1 MGLNFNHYFLKE
13 RILDVSYRK
22 FSREEEPNVISFF
35 EDLYTYPP
43 KIKIQWKQLDLV
55 EESDKLLPNKIIN
68 HPPHK
73 SFSGVRDYMDK
84 VISFDVYSKKIKL
97 LKQTLKDVPVYV
109 IVNGRTEI
117 VVASTR
123 SKKFNTIDPN
133 VLDPGPLLEN
143 PELITE
149 GNEIRKV
156 IRRQVYKRSV
166 VESVGKALSTKSK
179 KFGFIFFDP
188 IEAQYY
194 LDAMV
199 ARSEKK
205 FHHRRDHSIDKVG
218 LSIHCIGLDT
228 AYSLLS
234 RSSSNV
240 DFRFVP
246 SLPEVK
252 AVLEHSSQGDTNSEL
267 AVNERQL
274 EQTLSRKALSIISDQ
289 YNSAFKGV
297 PIYIVAVK
305 DKSRN
310 LFSTLGVKQLIEFD
324 KLGMLYTGF
333 HDELISILKGNDK
346 RDKEK
351 LKFEALQDSEKF
363 KSSSTKT
370 NSSANYIFFDRE
382 QALEFCE
389 KYSSRMV
396 SPIYTDNLE
405 DFLELWG
412 ESLVLN
418 TDVTQSFININQP
431 TYFIPSKRSIKT
443 LEQYYNRPKDSLGK
457 SIKVWGRRK
466 LSKLYW
472 FRTNYLGLI
481 LRGNRI

>member
-1 MGLNFNHYFLKE
+1 MELNLNHYFSKE
-13 RILDVSYRK
+13 RILDVISHEDK
-22 FSREEEPNVISFF
+22 EPYAVSFF

-84 VISFDVYSKKIKL
+84 VISSDVYSKKIKL

-123 SKKFNTIDPN
+123 SKKLNLHDAS
-133 VLDPGPLLEN
+133 VLSAGPLLN
-143 PELITE
+143 PEKRISDLPPNT
-149 GNEIRKV
+149 V
-156 IRRQVYKRSV
+156 TRRQVYKRTL
-166 VESVGKALSTKSK
+166 VESVEKALSTKSK

-199 ARSEKK
+199 IRSEKK

-267 AVNERQL
+267 AINERQL

-297 PIYIVAVK
+297 PIYIVVVK
-305 DKSRN
+305 D
-310 LFSTLGVKQLIEFD
+310 
-324 KLGMLYTGF
+324 
-333 HDELISILKGNDK
+333 
-346 RDKEK
+346 
-351 LKFEALQDSEKF
+351 KFEALQDSEKF

-431 TYFIPSKRSIKT
+431 TYFYSFQAI
-443 LEQYYNRPKDSLGK
+443 Y
-457 SIKVWGRRK
+457 
-466 LSKLYW
+466 
-472 FRTNYLGLI
+472 
-481 LRGNRI
+481 

>member
-1 MGLNFNHYFLKE
+1 MGLNLNHYFSKE
-13 RILDVSYRK
+13 RILDVISHEDK
-22 FSREEEPNVISFF
+22 EPYAVSFF

-55 EESDKLLPNKIIN
+55 EKSDKLLPNKIIN

-84 VISFDVYSKKIKL
+84 VISSDVYSKKIKL

-133 VLDPGPLLEN
+133 VLDPGPLLEK

-252 AVLEHSSQGDTNSEL
+252 AVLEHSSQGDTN
-267 AVNERQL
+267 NERQL

-297 PIYIVAVK
+297 PIYIVVVK
-305 DKSRN
+305 D
-310 LFSTLGVKQLIEFD
+310 
-324 KLGMLYTGF
+324 
-333 HDELISILKGNDK
+333 
-346 RDKEK
+346 
-351 LKFEALQDSEKF
+351 KFEALQDSEKF

-418 TDVTQSFININQP
+418 TDVTQSFININQK

>member
-1 MGLNFNHYFLKE
+1 MELNLNHYFSKE
-13 RILDVSYRK
+13 RILDVISHEDK
-22 FSREEEPNVISFF
+22 EPYAVSFF

-55 EESDKLLPNKIIN
+55 EKSDKLLPNKIIN

-84 VISFDVYSKKIKL
+84 VISSDVYSKKIKL

-133 VLDPGPLLEN
+133 VLDPGPLLEK

-166 VESVGKALSTKSK
+166 VESVEKALSTKSK

-252 AVLEHSSQGDTNSEL
+252 AVLEHSSQGDTN
-267 AVNERQL
+267 NERQL

-297 PIYIVAVK
+297 PIYIVVVK
-305 DKSRN
+305 DK
-310 LFSTLGVKQLIEFD
+310 
-324 KLGMLYTGF
+324 
-333 HDELISILKGNDK
+333 
-346 RDKEK
+346 
-351 LKFEALQDSEKF
+351 FEVLQDSEKF

>member
-1 MGLNFNHYFLKE
+1 MGLNLNHYFSKE
-13 RILDVSYRK
+13 RILDVISHEDK
-22 FSREEEPNVISFF
+22 EPYAVSFF

-55 EESDKLLPNKIIN
+55 EKSDKLLPNKIIN

-84 VISFDVYSKKIKL
+84 VISSDVYSKKIKL

-123 SKKFNTIDPN
+123 SKKLNLHDAS
-133 VLDPGPLLEN
+133 VLSAGPLFN
-143 PELITE
+143 PEKRISDLPSNT
-149 GNEIRKV
+149 V
-156 IRRQVYKRSV
+156 TRRQVYKRTL
-166 VESVGKALSTKSK
+166 VESVEKALSTKSK

-267 AVNERQL
+267 AINERQL

-297 PIYIVAVK
+297 PIYIVVVK
-305 DKSRN
+305 D
-310 LFSTLGVKQLIEFD
+310 
-324 KLGMLYTGF
+324 
-333 HDELISILKGNDK
+333 
-346 RDKEK
+346 
-351 LKFEALQDSEKF
+351 KFEALQDSEKF

>member
-1 MGLNFNHYFLKE
+1 MELNLNHYFSKE
-13 RILDVSYRK
+13 RILDVISHEDK
-22 FSREEEPNVISFF
+22 EPYAVSFF

-55 EESDKLLPNKIIN
+55 EKSDKLLPNKIIN

-84 VISFDVYSKKIKL
+84 VISSDVYSKKIKL

-123 SKKFNTIDPN
+123 SKKLNLHDAS
-133 VLDPGPLLEN
+133 VLSAGPLLN
-143 PELITE
+143 PEKRISDLPPNT
-149 GNEIRKV
+149 V
-156 IRRQVYKRSV
+156 TRRQVYKRTL
-166 VESVGKALSTKSK
+166 VESVEKALSTKSK

-267 AVNERQL
+267 AINERQL

-297 PIYIVAVK
+297 PIYIVVVK
-305 DKSRN
+305 D
-310 LFSTLGVKQLIEFD
+310 
-324 KLGMLYTGF
+324 
-333 HDELISILKGNDK
+333 
-346 RDKEK
+346 
-351 LKFEALQDSEKF
+351 KFEALQDSEKF

>member
-1 MGLNFNHYFLKE
+1 MELNLNHYFSKE
-13 RILDVSYRK
+13 RILDVISHEDK
-22 FSREEEPNVISFF
+22 EPYAVSFF

-55 EESDKLLPNKIIN
+55 EKSDKLLPNKIIN

-84 VISFDVYSKKIKL
+84 VISSDVYSKKIKL

-133 VLDPGPLLEN
+133 VLDPGPLLEK

-267 AVNERQL
+267 AINERQL

-310 LFSTLGVKQLIEFD
+310 LFSTL
-324 KLGMLYTGF
+324 
-333 HDELISILKGNDK
+333 NDK

>member
-1 MGLNFNHYFLKE
+1 MGLNLNHYFSKE

-123 SKKFNTIDPN
+123 SKKLNLHDAN
-133 VLDPGPLLEN
+133 VLSAGPLINLEK
-143 PELITE
+143 PDLTP
-149 GNEIRKV
+149 KDTV
-156 IRRQVYKRSV
+156 TRRQVYKRTL
-166 VESVGKALSTKSK
+166 VESVEKALSTKSK

-199 ARSEKK
+199 IRSEKK

-297 PIYIVAVK
+297 PIYIVVVK
-305 DKSRN
+305 D
-310 LFSTLGVKQLIEFD
+310 
-324 KLGMLYTGF
+324 
-333 HDELISILKGNDK
+333 
-346 RDKEK
+346 
-351 LKFEALQDSEKF
+351 KFEALQDSEKF

>member
-1 MGLNFNHYFLKE
+1 MGLNLNHYFSKE
-13 RILDVSYRK
+13 RILDVISHEDK
-22 FSREEEPNVISFF
+22 EPYAVSFF

-55 EESDKLLPNKIIN
+55 EKSDKLLPNKIIN

-84 VISFDVYSKKIKL
+84 VISSDVYSKKIKL

-133 VLDPGPLLEN
+133 VLDPGPFLEK

-252 AVLEHSSQGDTNSEL
+252 AVLEHSSQGDTN
-267 AVNERQL
+267 NERQL

-297 PIYIVAVK
+297 PIYIVVVK
-305 DKSRN
+305 D
-310 LFSTLGVKQLIEFD
+310 
-324 KLGMLYTGF
+324 
-333 HDELISILKGNDK
+333 
-346 RDKEK
+346 
-351 LKFEALQDSEKF
+351 KFEALQDSEKF

>member
-123 SKKFNTIDPN
+123 SKKLNLHDAN
-133 VLDPGPLLEN
+133 VLSAGPPLIN
-143 PELITE
+143 PEKRISDLPPNT
-149 GNEIRKV
+149 V
-156 IRRQVYKRSV
+156 TRRQVYKRTL
-166 VESVGKALSTKSK
+166 VESVEKALSTKSK

-199 ARSEKK
+199 IRSEKK

-310 LFSTLGVKQLIEFD
+310 LFSTL
-324 KLGMLYTGF
+324 
-333 HDELISILKGNDK
+333 NDK

-418 TDVTQSFININQP
+418 TDAVSYTHLTLP
-431 TYFIPSKRSIKT
+431 TKA
-443 LEQYYNRPKDSLGK
+443 
-457 SIKVWGRRK
+457 
-466 LSKLYW
+466 
-472 FRTNYLGLI
+472 
-481 LRGNRI
+481 

>member
-1 MGLNFNHYFLKE
+1 MGLNLNHYFSKE
-13 RILDVSYRK
+13 RILDVISHEDK
-22 FSREEEPNVISFF
+22 EPYAVSFF

-55 EESDKLLPNKIIN
+55 EKSDKLLPNKIIN

-84 VISFDVYSKKIKL
+84 VISSDVYSKKIKL

-133 VLDPGPLLEN
+133 VLDPGPLLEK

-166 VESVGKALSTKSK
+166 VESVEKALSTKSK

-252 AVLEHSSQGDTNSEL
+252 AVLEHSSQGDTN
-267 AVNERQL
+267 NERQL

-297 PIYIVAVK
+297 PIYIVVVK
-305 DKSRN
+305 D
-310 LFSTLGVKQLIEFD
+310 
-324 KLGMLYTGF
+324 
-333 HDELISILKGNDK
+333 
-346 RDKEK
+346 
-351 LKFEALQDSEKF
+351 KFEALQDSEKF

>member
-1 MGLNFNHYFLKE
+1 MGLNLNHYFSKE
-13 RILDVSYRK
+13 RILDVISHEDK
-22 FSREEEPNVISFF
+22 EPYAVSFF

-55 EESDKLLPNKIIN
+55 EKSDKLLPTKIIN

-84 VISFDVYSKKIKL
+84 VISSDVYSKKIKL

-133 VLDPGPLLEN
+133 VLDPGPLLEK

-252 AVLEHSSQGDTNSEL
+252 AVLEHSSQGDTN
-267 AVNERQL
+267 NERQL

-297 PIYIVAVK
+297 PIYIVVVK
-305 DKSRN
+305 D
-310 LFSTLGVKQLIEFD
+310 
-324 KLGMLYTGF
+324 
-333 HDELISILKGNDK
+333 
-346 RDKEK
+346 
-351 LKFEALQDSEKF
+351 KFEALQDSEKF

>member
-1 MGLNFNHYFLKE
+1 MELNLNHYFSKE
-13 RILDVSYRK
+13 RILDVISHEDK
-22 FSREEEPNVISFF
+22 EPYAVSFF

-55 EESDKLLPNKIIN
+55 EKSDKLLPNKIIN

-84 VISFDVYSKKIKL
+84 VISSDVYSKKIKL

-133 VLDPGPLLEN
+133 VLDPGPLLEK

-252 AVLEHSSQGDTNSEL
+252 AVLEHSSQGDTN
-267 AVNERQL
+267 NERQL

-297 PIYIVAVK
+297 PIYIVVVK
-305 DKSRN
+305 DK
-310 LFSTLGVKQLIEFD
+310 
-324 KLGMLYTGF
+324 
-333 HDELISILKGNDK
+333 
-346 RDKEK
+346 
-351 LKFEALQDSEKF
+351 FEVLQDSEKF

>member
-1 MGLNFNHYFLKE
+1 MGLNLNHYFSKE
-13 RILDVSYRK
+13 RILDVISHEDK
-22 FSREEEPNVISFF
+22 EPYAVSFF

-55 EESDKLLPNKIIN
+55 EKSDKLLPNKIIN

-84 VISFDVYSKKIKL
+84 VISSDVYSKKIKL

-109 IVNGRTEI
+109 VVNGRTEI

-123 SKKFNTIDPN
+123 SKKLNLHDVN
-133 VLDPGPLLEN
+133 VLSAGPLINLEK
-143 PELITE
+143 PDLTP
-149 GNEIRKV
+149 KDTV
-156 IRRQVYKRSV
+156 TRRQVYKRTL
-166 VESVGKALSTKSK
+166 VESVEKALSTKSK

-199 ARSEKK
+199 IRSEKK

-297 PIYIVAVK
+297 PIYIVVVK
-305 DKSRN
+305 D
-310 LFSTLGVKQLIEFD
+310 
-324 KLGMLYTGF
+324 
-333 HDELISILKGNDK
+333 
-346 RDKEK
+346 
-351 LKFEALQDSEKF
+351 KFEALQDSEKF

>member
-1 MGLNFNHYFLKE
+1 MELNLNHYFSKE
-13 RILDVSYRK
+13 RILDVISHEDK
-22 FSREEEPNVISFF
+22 EPYAVSFF

-55 EESDKLLPNKIIN
+55 EKSDKLLPNKIIN

-84 VISFDVYSKKIKL
+84 VISSDVYSKKIKL

-123 SKKFNTIDPN
+123 SKKFNAIDPN
-133 VLDPGPLLEN
+133 VLDPGPLLEK

-297 PIYIVAVK
+297 PIYIVVVK
-305 DKSRN
+305 DK
-310 LFSTLGVKQLIEFD
+310 
-324 KLGMLYTGF
+324 
-333 HDELISILKGNDK
+333 
-346 RDKEK
+346 
-351 LKFEALQDSEKF
+351 FEVLQDSEKF

-370 NSSANYIFFDRE
+370 NSLANYIFFDRE

>member
-1 MGLNFNHYFLKE
+1 MELNLNHYFSKE
-13 RILDVSYRK
+13 RILDVISHEDK
-22 FSREEEPNVISFF
+22 EPYAVSFF

-55 EESDKLLPNKIIN
+55 EKSDKLLPNKIIN

-84 VISFDVYSKKIKL
+84 VISSDVYSKKIKL

-133 VLDPGPLLEN
+133 VLDPGPLLEK

-252 AVLEHSSQGDTNSEL
+252 AVLEHSSQGDTN
-267 AVNERQL
+267 NERQL

-297 PIYIVAVK
+297 PIYIVVVK
-305 DKSRN
+305 D
-310 LFSTLGVKQLIEFD
+310 
-324 KLGMLYTGF
+324 
-333 HDELISILKGNDK
+333 
-346 RDKEK
+346 
-351 LKFEALQDSEKF
+351 KFEALQDSEKF

-418 TDVTQSFININQP
+418 TDVTQSFISINQP

>member
-1 MGLNFNHYFLKE
+1 MGLNLNHYFSKE
-13 RILDVSYRK
+13 RILDVISHEDK
-22 FSREEEPNVISFF
+22 EPYAVSFF

-55 EESDKLLPNKIIN
+55 EKSDKLLPNKIIN

-123 SKKFNTIDPN
+123 SKKFNAIDPN
-133 VLDPGPLLEN
+133 VLDPGPLLEE

-166 VESVGKALSTKSK
+166 VESVEKALSTKSK

-252 AVLEHSSQGDTNSEL
+252 AVLEHSSQGYTNSEL

-297 PIYIVAVK
+297 PIYIVVVK
-305 DKSRN
+305 DK
-310 LFSTLGVKQLIEFD
+310 
-324 KLGMLYTGF
+324 
-333 HDELISILKGNDK
+333 
-346 RDKEK
+346 
-351 LKFEALQDSEKF
+351 FEVLQDSEKF

>member
-1 MGLNFNHYFLKE
+1 MGLNLNHYFSKE
-13 RILDVSYRK
+13 RILDVISHEDK
-22 FSREEEPNVISFF
+22 EPYAVSFF

-55 EESDKLLPNKIIN
+55 EKSDKLLPNKIIN

-84 VISFDVYSKKIKL
+84 VISSDVYSKKIKL

-123 SKKFNTIDPN
+123 SKKLNLHDAS
-133 VLDPGPLLEN
+133 VLSAGPLFN
-143 PELITE
+143 PEKRISDLPPNT
-149 GNEIRKV
+149 V
-156 IRRQVYKRSV
+156 TRRQVYKRTL
-166 VESVGKALSTKSK
+166 VESVEKALSTKSK

-267 AVNERQL
+267 AINERQL

-297 PIYIVAVK
+297 PIYIVVVK
-305 DKSRN
+305 D
-310 LFSTLGVKQLIEFD
+310 
-324 KLGMLYTGF
+324 
-333 HDELISILKGNDK
+333 
-346 RDKEK
+346 
-351 LKFEALQDSEKF
+351 KFEALQDSEKF

>member
-1 MGLNFNHYFLKE
+1 MELNLNHYFSKE
-13 RILDVSYRK
+13 RILDVISHEDK
-22 FSREEEPNVISFF
+22 EPYAVSFF

-55 EESDKLLPNKIIN
+55 EKSDKLLTNKIIN

-84 VISFDVYSKKIKL
+84 VISSDVYSKKIKL

-133 VLDPGPLLEN
+133 VLDPGLLIEK

-149 GNEIRKV
+149 GNE

-166 VESVGKALSTKSK
+166 VESVGKALSTQSK

-252 AVLEHSSQGDTNSEL
+252 AVLEHSNQGDTNSEL
-267 AVNERQL
+267 AINERQL

-297 PIYIVAVK
+297 PIYIVVVK
-305 DKSRN
+305 D
-310 LFSTLGVKQLIEFD
+310 
-324 KLGMLYTGF
+324 
-333 HDELISILKGNDK
+333 
-346 RDKEK
+346 
-351 LKFEALQDSEKF
+351 KFEALQDSEKF

>member
-1 MGLNFNHYFLKE
+1 MGLNLNHYFSKE
-13 RILDVSYRK
+13 RILDVISHEDK
-22 FSREEEPNVISFF
+22 EPYAVSFF

-55 EESDKLLPNKIIN
+55 EKSDKLLPNKIIN

-73 SFSGVRDYMDK
+73 LFLGVRDYTDK
-84 VISFDVYSKKIKL
+84 VISFDFYSKKIKL
-97 LKQTLKDVPVYV
+97 LKQALKDVPVYV

-123 SKKFNTIDPN
+123 SKKFNAIDPN
-133 VLDPGPLLEN
+133 VLDPGPLLEK

-166 VESVGKALSTKSK
+166 VESVEKALSTKSK

-297 PIYIVAVK
+297 PIYIVVVK
-305 DKSRN
+305 DK
-310 LFSTLGVKQLIEFD
+310 
-324 KLGMLYTGF
+324 
-333 HDELISILKGNDK
+333 
-346 RDKEK
+346 
-351 LKFEALQDSEKF
+351 FEVLQDSEKF

-370 NSSANYIFFDRE
+370 NSLANYIFFDRE

-443 LEQYYNRPKDSLGK
+443 LEQYYND
-457 SIKVWGRRK
+457 
-466 LSKLYW
+466 
-472 FRTNYLGLI
+472 
-481 LRGNRI
+481 

>member
-1 MGLNFNHYFLKE
+1 MELNLNHYFSKE
-13 RILDVSYRK
+13 RILDVISHEDK
-22 FSREEEPNVISFF
+22 EPYAVSFF

-55 EESDKLLPNKIIN
+55 EKSDKLLPNKIIN

-84 VISFDVYSKKIKL
+84 VISSDVYSKKIKL

-133 VLDPGPLLEN
+133 VLDPGPLLEK

-267 AVNERQL
+267 AINERQL

-297 PIYIVAVK
+297 PIYIVVVK
-305 DKSRN
+305 DK
-310 LFSTLGVKQLIEFD
+310 
-324 KLGMLYTGF
+324 
-333 HDELISILKGNDK
+333 
-346 RDKEK
+346 
-351 LKFEALQDSEKF
+351 FEVLQDSEKF

>member
-1 MGLNFNHYFLKE
+1 MEPILNNRL
-13 RILDVSYRK
+13 LDVN
-22 FSREEEPNVISFF
+22 NVQSILGIPTTGKSDVVCFL

-68 HPPHK
+68 HPSHK
-73 SFSGVRDYMDK
+73 SLAGVRDYMDK
-84 VISFDVYSKKIKL
+84 VISSDVYSKKIKL

-133 VLDPGPLLEN
+133 VLDPGPLLEK

-252 AVLEHSSQGDTNSEL
+252 AVLEHSSQGDTN
-267 AVNERQL
+267 NERQL

-297 PIYIVAVK
+297 PIYIVVVK
-305 DKSRN
+305 DK
-310 LFSTLGVKQLIEFD
+310 
-324 KLGMLYTGF
+324 
-333 HDELISILKGNDK
+333 
-346 RDKEK
+346 
-351 LKFEALQDSEKF
+351 FEVLQDSEKF

>member
-1 MGLNFNHYFLKE
+1 MELNLNHYFSKE
-13 RILDVSYRK
+13 RILDVISHEDK
-22 FSREEEPNVISFF
+22 EPYAVSFF

-43 KIKIQWKQLDLV
+43 KIKIQWNQLDLV
-55 EESDKLLPNKIIN
+55 EKSDKLLPNKIIN

-84 VISFDVYSKKIKL
+84 VISSDVYSKKIKL

-133 VLDPGPLLEN
+133 VLDPGPLLEK

-267 AVNERQL
+267 AINERQL

-297 PIYIVAVK
+297 PIYIVVVK
-305 DKSRN
+305 DK
-310 LFSTLGVKQLIEFD
+310 
-324 KLGMLYTGF
+324 
-333 HDELISILKGNDK
+333 
-346 RDKEK
+346 
-351 LKFEALQDSEKF
+351 FEVLQDSEKF

>member
-1 MGLNFNHYFLKE
+1 MGLNLNHYFSKE
-13 RILDVSYRK
+13 RILDVISHEDK
-22 FSREEEPNVISFF
+22 EPYAVSFF

-55 EESDKLLPNKIIN
+55 EKSDKLLPNKIIN

-123 SKKFNTIDPN
+123 SKKFNAIDPN
-133 VLDPGPLLEN
+133 VLDPGPLLEK

-297 PIYIVAVK
+297 PIYIVVVK
-305 DKSRN
+305 DK
-310 LFSTLGVKQLIEFD
+310 
-324 KLGMLYTGF
+324 
-333 HDELISILKGNDK
+333 
-346 RDKEK
+346 
-351 LKFEALQDSEKF
+351 FEVLQDSEKF

-370 NSSANYIFFDRE
+370 NSLANYIFFDRE

>member
-1 MGLNFNHYFLKE
+1 MGLNFNHYFSKE

-73 SFSGVRDYMDK
+73 SFTGVRDYMDK
-84 VISFDVYSKKIKL
+84 VISSDVYSKKIKL

-123 SKKFNTIDPN
+123 SKKFHSHAALSSGFNLGKGGVQETD
-133 VLDPGPLLEN
+133 VAQ
-143 PELITE
+143 
-149 GNEIRKV
+149 KSFSKSKA
-156 IRRQVYKRSV
+156 YKRTLD
-166 VESVGKALSTKSK
+166 KALSTKSK

-228 AYSLLS
+228 AYSLLA
-234 RSSSNV
+234 RSASNV

-246 SLPEVK
+246 SLTELR
-252 AVLEHSSQGDTNSEL
+252 ALLEHSSQGDTNSEL
-267 AVNERQL
+267 AINERQL

-297 PIYIVAVK
+297 PIYIVVVK
-305 DKSRN
+305 D
-310 LFSTLGVKQLIEFD
+310 
-324 KLGMLYTGF
+324 
-333 HDELISILKGNDK
+333 
-346 RDKEK
+346 
-351 LKFEALQDSEKF
+351 KFEALQDSEKF

-443 LEQYYNRPKDSLGK
+443 LEQYYNRPKDLLGK

>member
-1 MGLNFNHYFLKE
+1 MGLRLNHYFSSDQL
-13 RILDVSYRK
+13 LDVRK
-22 FSREEEPNVISFF
+22 VIPSKGAKESDVVYFL

-43 KIKIQWKQLDLV
+43 KIKIQWNQLDLV
-55 EESDKLLPNKIIN
+55 EKSSKLLPNKIIN

-73 SFSGVRDYMDK
+73 SFLGVRDYTDK
-84 VISFDVYSKKIKL
+84 VISFDVYSKKMKL

-117 VVASTR
+117 VVASAR
-123 SKKFNTIDPN
+123 SKKFHSYAALNSGFN
-133 VLDPGPLLEN
+133 LEKDGVQ
-143 PELITE
+143 ETDVAQKSFSK
-149 GNEIRKV
+149 RK
-156 IRRQVYKRSV
+156 VYKRTLD
-166 VESVGKALSTKSK
+166 KALSTKLK

-188 IEAQYY
+188 NEAQLY

-199 ARSEKK
+199 ACSEKK
-205 FHHRRDHSIDKVG
+205 FHHKRDYSIDKVG

-267 AVNERQL
+267 AINERQL

-297 PIYIVAVK
+297 PIYIVVVK
-305 DKSRN
+305 D
-310 LFSTLGVKQLIEFD
+310 
-324 KLGMLYTGF
+324 
-333 HDELISILKGNDK
+333 
-346 RDKEK
+346 
-351 LKFEALQDSEKF
+351 KFEALQDSEKF

-418 TDVTQSFININQP
+418 TDVTKSFININQS

>member
-1 MGLNFNHYFLKE
+1 MGLNLNHYFSKE
-13 RILDVSYRK
+13 RILDVISHEDK
-22 FSREEEPNVISFF
+22 EPYAVSFF

-55 EESDKLLPNKIIN
+55 EKSDKLLPNKIIN

-84 VISFDVYSKKIKL
+84 VISSDVYSKKIKL

-133 VLDPGPLLEN
+133 VLDPGPLLEK

-156 IRRQVYKRSV
+156 IRRQVYKRSI

-267 AVNERQL
+267 AVNEGQL

-297 PIYIVAVK
+297 PIYIVVVK
-305 DKSRN
+305 DN
-310 LFSTLGVKQLIEFD
+310 
-324 KLGMLYTGF
+324 
-333 HDELISILKGNDK
+333 
-346 RDKEK
+346 
-351 LKFEALQDSEKF
+351 FEALQDSEKF

>member
-1 MGLNFNHYFLKE
+1 MELNLNHYFSKE
-13 RILDVSYRK
+13 RILDVISHEDK
-22 FSREEEPNVISFF
+22 EPYAVSFF

-55 EESDKLLPNKIIN
+55 EKSDKLLPNKIIN

-84 VISFDVYSKKIKL
+84 VISSDVYSKKIKL

-123 SKKFNTIDPN
+123 SKKFNAIDPN
-133 VLDPGPLLEN
+133 VLDPGPLLEK

-252 AVLEHSSQGDTNSEL
+252 AVLEHSSQGDTN
-267 AVNERQL
+267 NERQL

-297 PIYIVAVK
+297 PIYIVVVK
-305 DKSRN
+305 D
-310 LFSTLGVKQLIEFD
+310 
-324 KLGMLYTGF
+324 
-333 HDELISILKGNDK
+333 
-346 RDKEK
+346 
-351 LKFEALQDSEKF
+351 KFEALQDSEKF

>member
-1 MGLNFNHYFLKE
+1 MGLNFNHYFFKE

-123 SKKFNTIDPN
+123 SKKLNLHDAS
-133 VLDPGPLLEN
+133 VLSAGPLLN
-143 PELITE
+143 PEKRISDLPPNT
-149 GNEIRKV
+149 V
-156 IRRQVYKRSV
+156 TRRQVYKRTL
-166 VESVGKALSTKSK
+166 VESVEKALSTKSK

-199 ARSEKK
+199 IRSEKK

-310 LFSTLGVKQLIEFD
+310 LFSTL
-324 KLGMLYTGF
+324 
-333 HDELISILKGNDK
+333 NDK

>member
-1 MGLNFNHYFLKE
+1 MGLNLNHYFSKE
-13 RILDVSYRK
+13 RILDVISHEDK
-22 FSREEEPNVISFF
+22 EPYAVSFF

-55 EESDKLLPNKIIN
+55 EKSDKLLPNKIIN

-84 VISFDVYSKKIKL
+84 VISSDVYSKKIKL

-133 VLDPGPLLEN
+133 VLDPGPLLEK

-166 VESVGKALSTKSK
+166 VESVGKELSTKSK

-252 AVLEHSSQGDTNSEL
+252 AVLEHSSQGDTN
-267 AVNERQL
+267 NERQL

-297 PIYIVAVK
+297 PIYIVVVK
-305 DKSRN
+305 DK
-310 LFSTLGVKQLIEFD
+310 
-324 KLGMLYTGF
+324 
-333 HDELISILKGNDK
+333 
-346 RDKEK
+346 
-351 LKFEALQDSEKF
+351 FEVLQDSEKF

>member
-1 MGLNFNHYFLKE
+1 MGLNLNHYFSKE
-13 RILDVSYRK
+13 RILDVISHEDK
-22 FSREEEPNVISFF
+22 EPYAVSFF

-55 EESDKLLPNKIIN
+55 EKSDKLLPNKIIN

-84 VISFDVYSKKIKL
+84 VISSDVYSKKIKL

-133 VLDPGPLLEN
+133 VLDPGPLLEK

-166 VESVGKALSTKSK
+166 VESVEKALSTKSK

-297 PIYIVAVK
+297 PIYIVVVK
-305 DKSRN
+305 DK
-310 LFSTLGVKQLIEFD
+310 
-324 KLGMLYTGF
+324 
-333 HDELISILKGNDK
+333 
-346 RDKEK
+346 
-351 LKFEALQDSEKF
+351 FEVLQDSEKF

-370 NSSANYIFFDRE
+370 NSLANYIFFDRE

>member
-1 MGLNFNHYFLKE
+1 MGLNFNHYFSKE
-13 RILDVSYRK
+13 RILDVISHEDK
-22 FSREEEPNVISFF
+22 EPYAVSFF

-55 EESDKLLPNKIIN
+55 EKSDKLLPNKIIN

-133 VLDPGPLLEN
+133 VLDPGPLLEK

-267 AVNERQL
+267 AINERQL

-297 PIYIVAVK
+297 PIYIVVVK
-305 DKSRN
+305 DK
-310 LFSTLGVKQLIEFD
+310 
-324 KLGMLYTGF
+324 
-333 HDELISILKGNDK
+333 
-346 RDKEK
+346 
-351 LKFEALQDSEKF
+351 FEVLQDSEKF

>member
-1 MGLNFNHYFLKE
+1 MELNLNHYFSKE
-13 RILDVSYRK
+13 RILDVISHEDK
-22 FSREEEPNVISFF
+22 EPYAVSFF

-55 EESDKLLPNKIIN
+55 EKSDKLLPNKIIN

-84 VISFDVYSKKIKL
+84 VISSDVYSKKIKL

-133 VLDPGPLLEN
+133 VLDPGPLLEK

-310 LFSTLGVKQLIEFD
+310 LFSTL
-324 KLGMLYTGF
+324 
-333 HDELISILKGNDK
+333 NDK

>member
-1 MGLNFNHYFLKE
+1 MGLNLNHYFSKE

-22 FSREEEPNVISFF
+22 FSREAKEPNVVSFF

-123 SKKFNTIDPN
+123 SKKLNLHDAN
-133 VLDPGPLLEN
+133 VLSAGPLINLEK
-143 PELITE
+143 PDLTP
-149 GNEIRKV
+149 KDTV
-156 IRRQVYKRSV
+156 TRRQVYKRTL
-166 VESVGKALSTKSK
+166 VESVEKALSTKSK

-199 ARSEKK
+199 IRSEKK

-297 PIYIVAVK
+297 PIYIVVVK
-305 DKSRN
+305 D
-310 LFSTLGVKQLIEFD
+310 
-324 KLGMLYTGF
+324 
-333 HDELISILKGNDK
+333 
-346 RDKEK
+346 
-351 LKFEALQDSEKF
+351 KFEALQDSEKF

>member
-1 MGLNFNHYFLKE
+1 MGLNLNHYFSKE
-13 RILDVSYRK
+13 RILDVISHEDK
-22 FSREEEPNVISFF
+22 EPYAVSFF

-55 EESDKLLPNKIIN
+55 EKSDKLLPNKIIN

-84 VISFDVYSKKIKL
+84 VISSDVYSKKIKL

-133 VLDPGPLLEN
+133 VLDPGPLLEK

-267 AVNERQL
+267 AINERQL

-297 PIYIVAVK
+297 PIYIVVVK
-305 DKSRN
+305 DK
-310 LFSTLGVKQLIEFD
+310 
-324 KLGMLYTGF
+324 
-333 HDELISILKGNDK
+333 
-346 RDKEK
+346 
-351 LKFEALQDSEKF
+351 FEVLQDSEKF

-418 TDVTQSFININQP
+418 TDVTQSFINIKQP

>member
-1 MGLNFNHYFLKE
+1 MELNLNHYFSKE
-13 RILDVSYRK
+13 RILDVISHEDK
-22 FSREEEPNVISFF
+22 EPYAVSFF

-55 EESDKLLPNKIIN
+55 EKSDKLLPNKIIN

-84 VISFDVYSKKIKL
+84 VISSDVYSKKIKL

-133 VLDPGPLLEN
+133 VLDPGPLLEK

-267 AVNERQL
+267 AINERQL
-274 EQTLSRKALSIISDQ
+274 EQTLSRKAW
-289 YNSAFKGV
+289 
-297 PIYIVAVK
+297 
-305 DKSRN
+305 
-310 LFSTLGVKQLIEFD
+310 T
-324 KLGMLYTGF
+324 
-333 HDELISILKGNDK
+333 
-346 RDKEK
+346 RDR
-351 LKFEALQDSEKF
+351 Q
-363 KSSSTKT
+363 T
-370 NSSANYIFFDRE
+370 
-382 QALEFCE
+382 
-389 KYSSRMV
+389 
-396 SPIYTDNLE
+396 
-405 DFLELWG
+405 
-412 ESLVLN
+412 
-418 TDVTQSFININQP
+418 
-431 TYFIPSKRSIKT
+431 
-443 LEQYYNRPKDSLGK
+443 
-457 SIKVWGRRK
+457 
-466 LSKLYW
+466 
-472 FRTNYLGLI
+472 
-481 LRGNRI
+481 

>member
-1 MGLNFNHYFLKE
+1 MGLRLNHYFSSDQL
-13 RILDVSYRK
+13 LDVRK
-22 FSREEEPNVISFF
+22 VIPSKGAKESDVVYFL

-43 KIKIQWKQLDLV
+43 KIKIQWNQLDLV
-55 EESDKLLPNKIIN
+55 EKSSKLLPNKIIN

-73 SFSGVRDYMDK
+73 SFLGVRDYMDK
-84 VISFDVYSKKIKL
+84 VISFDVYSKKMKL

-117 VVASTR
+117 VVASAR
-123 SKKFNTIDPN
+123 SKKFHSYAALNSGFN
-133 VLDPGPLLEN
+133 LEKDGVQ
-143 PELITE
+143 ETDVAQKSFSK
-149 GNEIRKV
+149 RK
-156 IRRQVYKRSV
+156 VYKRTLD
-166 VESVGKALSTKSK
+166 KALSTKLK

-188 IEAQYY
+188 NEAQLY

-199 ARSEKK
+199 ACSEKK
-205 FHHRRDHSIDKVG
+205 FHHKRDYSIDKVG

-234 RSSSNV
+234 RPSSNV

-246 SLPEVK
+246 SLTEVK
-252 AVLEHSSQGDTNSEL
+252 ALLEHSSQGDTNSEFG
-267 AVNERQL
+267 ANERQL

-297 PIYIVAVK
+297 PIYIVVVK
-305 DKSRN
+305 D
-310 LFSTLGVKQLIEFD
+310 
-324 KLGMLYTGF
+324 
-333 HDELISILKGNDK
+333 
-346 RDKEK
+346 
-351 LKFEALQDSEKF
+351 KFEALQDSEKF

-370 NSSANYIFFDRE
+370 NSLANYIFFDRE

-418 TDVTQSFININQP
+418 TDVTQSFLNINQP
-431 TYFIPSKRSIKT
+431 TYFIPSKQSIKT

-466 LSKLYW
+466 LGKLYW